1 MYGRLTV
8 TELLRY
14 FGIAHGLDGPAID
27 ERVRTVLA
35 QTELTDKAGA
45 FCRGLSRG
53 MVQRLGLAR
62 AILHRP
68 TLLLLDEPASGLDP
82 MARQVLFDI
91 LRGVHGDGTTVII
104 SSHILAELSGL
115 CTAVAIMH
123 EGRFLAT
130 GRTDEI
136 IRRIM
141 PNRQIRLH
149 VTAGA
154 AKAAA
159 ILSADAAVSELSGE
173 APDLQ
178 FAFDGDDDA
187 LAALNARL
195 VTGGVG
201 VARLEEG
208 RASLHELYFAI
219 TERNTPAAAT
229 PQPADLS

>member
-1 MYGRLTV
+1 
-8 TELLRY
+8 
-14 FGIAHGLDGPAID
+14 
-27 ERVRTVLA
+27 
-35 QTELTDKAGA
+35 
-45 FCRGLSRG
+45 
-53 MVQRLGLAR
+53 
-62 AILHRP
+62 
-68 TLLLLDEPASGLDP
+68 